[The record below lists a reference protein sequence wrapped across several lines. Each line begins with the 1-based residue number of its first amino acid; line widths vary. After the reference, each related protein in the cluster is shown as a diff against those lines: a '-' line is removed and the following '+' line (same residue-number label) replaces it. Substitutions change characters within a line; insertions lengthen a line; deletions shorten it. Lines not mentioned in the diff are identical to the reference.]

1 MKNRKY
7 LALAVAV
14 SLGFS
19 LTACS
24 TTDTSRATTPIT
36 KSVSSPSVSLDS
48 SRMMA
53 HLTAF
58 EKIAQANGGNRAVG
72 TKGGLASAKY
82 IYDEAKKAGLTVQML
97 AFENREKVVGQNI
110 FVEIAG
116 QTNES
121 VVLLGA
127 HYDSVKMGPGI
138 NDNASG
144 VALLLDLMHQLSTS
158 KTKPKNTIVLAF
170 WDSEETG
177 IAGSQDYVKKLSP
190 EQLKGIKAYINVDM
204 VGTKNP
210 EVMIADASKS
220 SVTDMEK
227 MLKEQGMAENEYKPL
242 LDGLRA
248 VPTHAD
254 DLALENTLSQF
265 FKDKNIEVRKD
276 VSTLTASDT
285 APFLGKVP
293 VASIIMF
300 NEQMNGNELEFAP
313 CYHKKCDTLA
323 QVDPQSMQLAG
334 DAVVYL
340 LDSLDK

>member
-1 MKNRKY
+1 MKHSKS

-14 SLGFS
+14 SFGFS

-24 TTDTSRATTPIT
+24 TTGTSQPTSQIT
-36 KSVSSPSVSLDS
+36 ETVTNPSVLLDS
-48 SRMMA
+48 SRMMV

-58 EKIAQANGGNRAVG
+58 EKIAQSNGGNRAVG
-72 TKGGLASAKY
+72 TKGGMASAKY

-110 FVEIAG
+110 FIEIIG

-121 VVLLGA
+121 VVMLGA
-127 HYDSVKMGPGI
+127 HYDSVKAGPGI
-138 NDNASG
+138 NDNATG

-220 SVTDMEK
+220 SVADMEK
-227 MLKEQGMAENEYKPL
+227 MLKKQGMAESEYKPL

-248 VPTHAD
+248 VPTHEG
-254 DLALENTLSQF
+254 DLALENTLNQF
-265 FKDKNIEVRKD
+265 FKDKKIIVRKD

-300 NEQMNGNELEFAP
+300 NEQMNGDELEFAP
-313 CYHKKCDTLA
+313 CYHKKCDTLE
-323 QVDPQSMQLAG
+323 QVDPKSLQIAG
-334 DAVVYL
+334 DAVTYL
-340 LDSLDK
+340 LNSLSK

>member
-1 MKNRKY
+1 MKMKNRKY
-7 LALAVAV
+7 LALAVAA
-14 SLGFS
+14 SLGFL

-24 TTDTSRATTPIT
+24 ATDTSQATTQIT
-36 KSVSSPSVSLDS
+36 ESVSSPSVSLDS
-48 SRMMA
+48 NRMMA

-58 EKIAQANGGNRAVG
+58 EKIAQTNGGNRAVG

-97 AFENREKVVGQNI
+97 AFENSEKAMGQNI

-116 QTNES
+116 QSNES
-121 VVLLGA
+121 VVMLGA

-144 VALLLDLMHQLSTS
+144 VALLLDLMHQFSTS

-170 WDSEETG
+170 WDSEESG
-177 IAGSQDYVKKLSP
+177 IAGSQDYAKKLSP

-210 EVMIADASKS
+210 KAMVFDASKS
-220 SVTDMEK
+220 TIANLADDYKDVDITKSQLQELADR
-227 MLKEQGMAENEYKPL
+227 LK
-242 LDGLRA
+242 A
-248 VPTHAD
+248 VPTHPQD
-254 DLALENTLSQF
+254 VVLEQKLTTF
-265 FKDKNIEVRKD
+265 FEKNGIAVKKDI
-276 VSTLTASDT
+276 STPTASDT
-285 APFLGKVP
+285 AGFLGKVP
-293 VASIIMF
+293 VASIILF
-300 NEQMNGNELEFAP
+300 GQDEGEFAP

-323 QVDPQSMQLAG
+323 QVDPKSMQLAG